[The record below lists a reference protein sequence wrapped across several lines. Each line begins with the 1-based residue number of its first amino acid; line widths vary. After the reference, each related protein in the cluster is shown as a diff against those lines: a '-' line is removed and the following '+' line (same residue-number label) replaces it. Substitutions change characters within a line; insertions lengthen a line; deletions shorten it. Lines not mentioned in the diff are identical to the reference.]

1 MKKIKYLLAI
11 TFIFTLGIINVNAET
26 GKTPGTIQTKEE
38 LLYYIYYY
46 GGTATIT
53 DNTIKLT
60 KNLELNQDITFNNN
74 EALTLDLNGNGIYL
88 GNNKIFILGASKN
101 IKITDTSKKDTDYI
115 KSESNFTIYNASK
128 SGTITIEN
136 TRIIGGGT
144 KPAVYS
150 YEDSKT
156 NIIDST
162 IQGEKTVIST
172 LKNSQVNITNS
183 NVKIGNTSGETG
195 IENTNGKVNITNSKI
210 TIIDASTNGIGIHSN
225 TQNAVTTIT
234 NSTVTANKNAIFNE
248 KGTLI
253 INSGTF
259 TSNSQHAVRTT
270 ENTTING
277 GTFISN
283 TMAGLQ
289 ILENANNIVLN
300 EGIFKTNSNTI
311 GGIAIPQQ
319 NNIDTYI
326 SKTSTINNK
335 ETITKNGLTFTKE
348 QNVIIVSTPKTKSL
362 STKTYT
368 YNNKVRTPEVKII
381 NNLGRTLIKD
391 KDYKLNYQ
399 QGRKNVGTY
408 YTEIIYLNN
417 YKNLNNEKLYFTI
430 NPKSTYI
437 TSLKKGKKN
446 ITLKIKKQKSQTT
459 GYQITYSQNKNFKNS
474 KTIKLKNTK
483 NKKTIKKL
491 KSKKRYYIKVRTYKI
506 TQGKTYYS
514 TWSKTKS
521 IVVK

>member
-1 MKKIKYLLAI
+1 MKKIKYLLAL
-11 TFIFTLGIINVNAET
+11 TLVFTLGIINVNAET
-26 GKTPGTIQTKEE
+26 GKTPETIKTKEE

-46 GGTATIT
+46 GGEATIT
-53 DNTIKLT
+53 GNTIKLT
-60 KNLELNQDITFNNN
+60 KGLELNQDITFNNN

-101 IKITDTSKKDTDYI
+101 IKITDTSKTDNDYI
-115 KSESNFTIYNASK
+115 KSDSNFTIYNASK
-128 SGTITIEN
+128 LGTITIEN
-136 TRIIGGGT
+136 TKILSGGT

-162 IQGEKTVIST
+162 IQGEKTVISV

-234 NSTVTANKNAIFNE
+234 NSTVTANKNAISNE

-259 TSNSQHAVRTT
+259 TSNTQHAVRTT

-289 ILENANNIVLN
+289 ILGDANNIVIN

-311 GGIAIPQQ
+311 GGLAIPQEK
-319 NNIDTYI
+319 NIDTYI
-326 SKTSTINNK
+326 GKTSTINNK

-348 QNVIIVSTPKTKSL
+348 KNITIVSTPKTKSL

-381 NNLGRTLIKD
+381 NNLGRTLAKD

-408 YTEIIYLNN
+408 YVEITYIND
-417 YKNLNNEKLYFTI
+417 YKNINKEKLYFTI
-430 NPKSTYI
+430 NPKSTNI
-437 TSLKKGKKN
+437 TSLTKGKKS
-446 ITLKIKKQKSQTT
+446 ITIKIKKQQTQTT
-459 GYQITYSQNKNFKNS
+459 GYQIMYSQNKNFKNS
-474 KTIKLKNTK
+474 KTTK
-483 NKKTIKKL
+483 ISNKTTKKTIKNL
-491 KSKKRYYIKVRTYKI
+491 KAKKKYYTKVRTYKVI
-506 TQGKTYYS
+506 NGKTYYS
-514 TWSKTKS
+514 DWSKVKQVKTK
-521 IVVK
+521 